1 MKKNKKEIH
10 LFLEQEQY
18 EKLKIEAEKGNNSLS
33 EIIREK
39 INLGFVS
46 DDKIEKYLN
55 KKLKQISNKIE
66 KELEELKETIFSLQR
81 ELVINFTKKITNNQ
95 NFLKE
100 ALKIIAF
107 YSVYA
112 SLFSTLKWQNV
123 NAIGEISWEAVKK
136 KREEWKKEADEI
148 VKKILGEGI
157 LDKLGR

>member
-1 MKKNKKEIH
+1 MKNNKKEIH